1 MGGWGEFG
9 RDEVLGSTDWGLGVA
24 RLWVDCA
31 RETWPAGD
39 RTAAGMASTLTSEE
53 GFTAALVSGEG
64 TGSEGRAT
72 GFAERLA
79 QRMVTRLNAGADMA
93 EAVADMLA
101 ALPAGEHVAVALLRI
116 GRDGRAELAEIDAPP
131 LFMARQGDCVLL
143 PVVEEEIAGR
153 LVRRCDFTV
162 RAGDHLA
169 LVSESYIGA
178 REDARSWSWRAIAL
192 AVRRLTATGCDAEQ
206 LAGALVR
213 LAESWKPGAGKRQV
227 ANSGSASRQ
236 VVLTMFVRPMGT
248 ATVWSGPP
256 ADRRQDEEALAW
268 LMAEEGTRII
278 CGDSTAQI
286 AARLLDA
293 ALILDPRPADG
304 WRDVP
309 PTSRLVT
316 RDSVEPVALV
326 TEGVVT
332 LRAVADRLAATRRPA
347 ELAGRSDGASR
358 LAKLL
363 LAADK
368 VTFVV
373 GLAVN
378 PAQTERDGTPLRKSA
393 VARVAEAL
401 RARGKLVAMEF
412 V

>member
-1 MGGWGEFG
+1 
-9 RDEVLGSTDWGLGVA
+9 
-24 RLWVDCA
+24 
-31 RETWPAGD
+31 
-39 RTAAGMASTLTSEE
+39 MASTLTSEE
-53 GFTAALVSGEG
+53 GFAAALVSGGG
-64 TGSEGRAT
+64 TGDERQAT

-79 QRMVTRLNAGADMA
+79 QRMATRLNAGAEMA
-93 EAVADMLA
+93 EAVADVLA

-131 LFMARQGDCVLL
+131 LFMARKGDCVLL
-143 PVVEEEIAGR
+143 PVVEEEMAGR

-162 RAGDHLA
+162 QAGDHLA

-178 REDARSWSWRAIAL
+178 RGDARSWSWRAIAL

-213 LAESWKPGAGKRQV
+213 IANQRIGESVNQQNGKPAIRHSPF
-227 ANSGSASRQ
+227 AI
-236 VVLTMFVRPMGT
+236 LTLFIRPMRT

-256 ADRRQDEEALAW
+256 ADRRRDGEALAR
-268 LMAEEGTRII
+268 LMAEKGTRII
-278 CGDSTAQI
+278 CGDTTAQV

-293 ALILDPRPADG
+293 ALILEPRPADG

-309 PTSRLVT
+309 PTARLVT
-316 RDSVEPVALV
+316 RDGIERVALV

-332 LRAVADRLAATRRPA
+332 LRAAADRLAAVGRPA
-347 ELAGRSDGASR
+347 ELAGRGDGASR
-358 LAKLL
+358 LARLL

-401 RARGKLVAMEF
+401 RARGKLVAMEY